1 MFGQLIK
8 PRWQH
13 RDPAVRLSAVSK
25 LNMSNDEHRIIL
37 SRLADG
43 DSDAGV
49 RRAAV
54 ACLLDISQLGKL
66 QQRDRDESVRSAA
79 AEQIQRLLS
88 GQIPN
93 GPTLENRVRLI
104 SLTDNANV
112 LSYVARSSNDA
123 DCRLAAIQRLDDDT
137 ALAEIALHG
146 HDEPTRVAAT
156 DRIGDAEQLKQII
169 RAGRDKRAL
178 RLAREKLKTLQTL
191 ASEQQRASQRA
202 THIVEELQAH
212 VRRTFDNL
220 YPPRLDQL
228 LASWAEVCEHADA
241 AQTQQADHAIN
252 ACQQRLQSVQA
263 EKDFAIAA
271 EQAAFEQRETLATLE
286 QIQTTLEPQSWQ
298 DSNSLRALITTQR
311 NRWDA
316 ATEKHSAN
324 PEIEKQVIEKFQQW
338 QLCFDHIATMNNLN
352 DEHDETL
359 GTSDADKT
367 SEPSS
372 AVTEESVALSDST
385 NEAQMCDAQTEALE
399 TETAQA
405 DNRDTDNLVT
415 QNAFA
420 QKLVALRKLW
430 PSTLPMPEQLVNAK
444 IAPVKNPESDQDK
457 AEKRNRKEQHRAV
470 QNVLGALQRELN
482 QRNLKHANRLWRK
495 AEALLAE
502 DGAPDWHGK
511 LDKLKPLLDELRD
524 WQAFAADPKKQQ
536 LCLDMEALVDSS
548 MDAEEK
554 AGAIHALHDAWRE
567 LMSADQDADQD
578 LWDRF
583 RGASDNAYEPC
594 REHFRE
600 VDALRKDNLN
610 KRKALVKQ
618 LKTFIEKQDWENA
631 NWPSILEI
639 RRAAPNEWKSYQPIN
654 FTEIRDLGR
663 TFSKLL
669 ATLDEKLNN
678 TSDLNSAALEEII
691 AAAQALLEKE
701 NSRDSVDQ
709 FKALQA
715 RWKNVDW
722 VQAGRYHRL
731 HKKFRKLG
739 DQLFQTLDQQ
749 RKDYK
754 EQMQAQAA
762 ELSSALSAFV
772 EALDKD
778 EAVNNLPALQQQAN
792 ELSALSCPS
801 REKQLEQHRQDA
813 LQRLK
818 LLKQWLPSWQRWQAL
833 IEQVQNCVEQT
844 ESPAHRAL
852 AVAIEFA
859 VGSDSPDDARD
870 ERMQWQLKQLQQA
883 MTGGNQRSAME
894 SVTHILK
901 EKSALLAE
909 GISSNTQARL
919 ITALTT
925 LEPKR

>member
-13 RDPAVRLSAVSK
+13 RDPAVRLTAISK
-25 LNMSNDEHRIIL
+25 LNIGNDEHRTIL

-66 QQRDRDESVRSAA
+66 QQRDRDESVRRAA

-88 GQIPN
+88 GQVSN

-112 LSYVARSSNDA
+112 LSYVARNSGDA
-123 DCRLAAIQRLDDDT
+123 DCRLAAIQRLDDNA
-137 ALAEIALHG
+137 ALTDIALHG
-146 HDEPTRVAAT
+146 HDEPTRVAAA
-156 DRIGDAEQLKQII
+156 DRISGAEQLKLII
-169 RAGRDKRAL
+169 RDGRDKRAL

-191 ASEQQRASQRA
+191 ASEQQHASQRC
-202 THIVEELQAH
+202 THIIEELDTH

-220 YPPRLDQL
+220 YQPRFDQL
-228 LASWAEVCEHADA
+228 LASWAEVSGHADT
-241 AQTQQADHAIN
+241 AQTEQANNAIN
-252 ACQQRLQSVQA
+252 ACQQRLQSAQA
-263 EKDFAIAA
+263 EKDLALAL
-271 EQAAFEQRETLATLE
+271 EQAAYEQQETLATLQ
-286 QIQTTLEPQSWQ
+286 QIQTTLESESWQ

-316 ATEKHSAN
+316 ATEQHSAN
-324 PEIEKQVIEKFQQW
+324 PDIEKKVIEKLHQW
-338 QLCFDHIATMNNLN
+338 QQCFDHIATLNTLN
-352 DEHDETL
+352 DEQEQQLSHSKISENDDANNVVTDEAVAP
-359 GTSDADKT
+359 SDN
-367 SEPSS
+367 
-372 AVTEESVALSDST
+372 T
-385 NEAQMCDAQTEALE
+385 NDLI
-399 TETAQA
+399 TA
-405 DNRDTDNLVT
+405 
-415 QNAFA
+415 NAFA
-420 QKLVALRKLW
+420 EKLIALRNHW
-430 PSTLPMPEQLVNAK
+430 PSDFPMPEQLVNAQ
-444 IAPVKNPESDQDK
+444 ISERNAAPSDQEK
-457 AEKRNRKEQHRAV
+457 AAKRNKKEQHRAV
-470 QNVLGALQRELN
+470 QNVLGALQRELS

-502 DGAPDWHGK
+502 DGAPDWQGK
-511 LDKLKPLLDELRD
+511 LDKLKPQLDELRD
-524 WQAFAADPKKQQ
+524 WQAFAADPKKEQ
-536 LCLDMEALVDSS
+536 LCLDMEALVDSN

-578 LWDRF
+578 LWERF
-583 RGASDNAYEPC
+583 RGASDKAYEPC

-600 VDALRKDNLN
+600 IDALRKENMN

-618 LKTFIEKQDWENA
+618 LQTFIEKQDWQSA
-631 NWPSILEI
+631 DWPSVLEI

-654 FTEIRDLGR
+654 FTEIRELGR

-669 ATLDEKLNN
+669 ATLDEKLKQ
-678 TSDLNSAALEEII
+678 TSDNNSAALEEII
-691 AAAQALLEKE
+691 TSAQALLEKE
-701 NSRDSVDQ
+701 NNRDSVDQ

-715 RWKNVDW
+715 RWKNAGW
-722 VQAGRYHRL
+722 VQAGRYHSL

-739 DQLFQTLDQQ
+739 DQLFQQLDQQ

-762 ELSSALSAFV
+762 ELSSALNAFV
-772 EALDKD
+772 AALEKD
-778 EAVNNLPALQQQAN
+778 DAANNLPALQQQAN

-801 REKQLEQHRQDA
+801 REKQLEQQRQDA

-833 IEQVQNCVEQT
+833 IEQVRNCAEQA
-844 ESPAHRAL
+844 ESPAHREL
-852 AVAIEFA
+852 AVAVEFA

-883 MTGGNQRSAME
+883 MTGGNQRSAMD

-909 GISSNTQARL
+909 GISCDAQTRL
-919 ITALTT
+919 IAALTT